1 MPGLTKR
8 KLYHTIQIMAELR
21 RDPVSGDWIVTE
33 YKTTKRDSVGTC
45 PFCPGNE
52 HLTPK
57 PIREYKDTDGSW
69 LVRCF
74 PAIDPV
80 FVIEVNE
87 NKRAEGL
94 YDKMSNV
101 GAHEII
107 VENRAHTKTIS
118 DFTEKELLL
127 LLEVY
132 MERISDL
139 KNDKRFKY
147 VQMFKNHGELAGSYI
162 FHPHSHLL
170 ATPIMPRKIEQE
182 LANSMRHYVQK
193 GRCLFCDI
201 QSQEMRQNKRV
212 VSVNADFVAI
222 CPFASRFPYEVWIMP
237 RSHSEAFEEMRDEGT
252 KRTLAA
258 MMLETMKRIEKLT
271 NAYTII
277 IHTSPNMADA
287 GRRTFH
293 DMEEAPLSDYFH
305 WHMEIFPMDFKSSKY
320 KQEDEFYVIS
330 ITPEEAAKALREQ
343 IV

>member
-1 MPGLTKR
+1 
-8 KLYHTIQIMAELR
+8 MAELR

-33 YKTTKRDSVGTC
+33 YKTTKGDSVGVC

-57 PIREYKDTDGSW
+57 PISEYKDTDGSW
-69 LVRCF
+69 LMRCF
-74 PAIDPV
+74 PATNPV
-80 FVIEVNE
+80 FVIEVDE

-107 VENRAHTKTIS
+107 VENKSHTKTLS
-118 DFTEKELLL
+118 SFTDKELLS

-139 KNDKRFKY
+139 KKDKRFKY
-147 VQMFKNHGELAGSYI
+147 VQVFKNHGELAGSYI

-170 ATPIMPRKIEQE
+170 ATPIMPHKIEQE
-182 LANSMRHYVQK
+182 LQNSKRHYMQK

-201 QSQEMRQNKRV
+201 LSQEMRQNKRV
-212 VSVNADFVAI
+212 VSMNADFVAV

-237 RSHSEAFEEMRDEGT
+237 RSHSESFEEISEEGI
-252 KRTLAA
+252 KRSLAG
-258 MMLETMKRIEKLT
+258 MMLDSMKRIEKLT
-271 NAYTII
+271 NAYTMI
-277 IHTSPNMADA
+277 IHTSPNTDK
-287 GRRTFH
+287 RTFP
-293 DMEEAPLSDYFH
+293 DADVSLADYFH
-305 WHMEIFPMDFKSSKY
+305 WHIEIFPRDFKSSKY

-330 ITPEEAAKALREQ
+330 ITPEEAAKALKEQ
-343 IV
+343 VV